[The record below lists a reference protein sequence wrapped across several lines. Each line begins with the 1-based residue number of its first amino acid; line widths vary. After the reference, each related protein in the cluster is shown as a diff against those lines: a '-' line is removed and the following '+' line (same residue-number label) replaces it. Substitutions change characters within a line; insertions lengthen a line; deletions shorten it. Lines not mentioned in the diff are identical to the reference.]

1 MRKRK
6 NKNYIYKYLVLLLII
21 TFIIIMNNLSII
33 DLNNISSN
41 IFYVSN
47 KKNNIVNNTEIK
59 ELKKEIEELKEI
71 NKINSVRTDKSIINA
86 SVIGRG
92 TPYWNDY
99 IVINK
104 GKKNKIE
111 KGYAVMNKDGLIG
124 EIIKVNKNTSKVK
137 LLTNINNSYIS
148 AKFNYNN
155 KDYYGIIKRVSSI
168 KNELYLD
175 NVIGELDKNIIGKD
189 VTTSGLSSNMPSG
202 LLIGKIIDLKE
213 DKYNLSNTIKV
224 KISAD
229 LNDIN
234 IVSVIGSK

>member
-21 TFIIIMNNLSII
+21 AFVIIMNNLSII
-33 DLNNISSN
+33 DLNDISSN

-47 KKNNIVNNTEIK
+47 KKNIVNNTEIK